1 MPAENKVKKLGRI
14 EYIEPNSLFVGSPGD
29 KVQNGI
35 PQPYEDYSFS
45 VNLRVI
51 NGDRYAC
58 GLTSDGGDI
67 TAKTLEFSSDN
78 GTISFMDG
86 TSVGGQGYLTTNF
99 TDISM
104 NNPETNTKE
113 CLGIESI
120 SIKYD
125 SWYFPTV
132 DIKFVDVR
140 GASLMQPAEYEY
152 YNNGGPNLGKNKSMS
167 NSDFFKAF
175 FSFPYPMFKLSVKGL
190 YGKEVTYDLS
200 VSSCGGIEFNSST
213 GNFEMSTSFIGYMY
227 GMYADLPFPFVFL
240 APYIDLY
247 GKNTWD
253 EKIGTGDFC
262 YLTTD
267 KDNPVGIGMYT
278 FPELRKAVQNA
289 GEQADHLESQTVEG
303 MKKVALEKL
312 INKLEQDV
320 IFKYPLTTKTNTW
333 WSWSNTKTDTDNSGY
348 FYISLPN
355 SNEVN
360 RKIFGDFIMFGKGV
374 HEYNELVTEV
384 STKYFTGKT
393 INNLPV
399 FDDLYK
405 DSVELLENKKQ
416 VGTGA
421 TAQTVTVQYTD
432 DELNKLLNGRIA
444 SLVFRKNETDK
455 ENPVLE
461 FDSSKSSYGAFDR
474 AKYEPLIAELKKR
487 FTDENTP
494 SPMKKNFA
502 EKEWVIR
509 AVYVDNIAY
518 KVSVVDELNAM
529 KKELNEL
536 VAKLDKYRQ
545 LNVIDALGFKPTLKN
560 TFNMVFAHIDT
571 FMSVYYNTLDK
582 IRQSIQSSTDNT
594 RNYKTLCGDDI
605 KVDVNRNTLNSE
617 SSNGGKLPPFTMFY
631 REEVE
636 KDSNDRKVTMVWPGS
651 LNGGDKL
658 DEVKLVEAIV
668 NATALNR
675 KRYTPVA
682 ARHNV
687 ANREGNLVPT
697 NYYDLI
703 REKGNP
709 YLDVL
714 NDKSLSDRDI
724 ATKVLEVFTLRC
736 YYSLLSGS
744 YLGTPEG
751 ANNDDASAGV
761 SNFTKK
767 AKLIA
772 ELEVGNLVRAFQML
786 GMSPKQN
793 FLEKFMEMSNDGNT
807 LISSMTSGEKP
818 MFKSVGGSGNLAYN
832 WITLGGN
839 KCLPVGLFNPS
850 PIKNYLAGVNLGTNY
865 DKFLKIN
872 GDGTRVNG
880 DYACHIYPGGKGIEK
895 KLKKYTSGDY
905 VNAARLFPGYSR
917 MPKSISDLVFDETSG
932 NYSVGTMYEKIGNDK
947 SLESY
952 LPTIPSYRK
961 TAAGITSVF
970 MDPLYYA
977 QTSREARAYMF
988 LMGIPYGRGKNFVIP
1003 ETMENGD
1010 YPTLMLL
1017 REGAM
1022 YWRNST
1028 LTWSRHEGSPFIL
1041 VDNDPI
1047 AYEYRIDNNTDRVV
1061 NALSDVEANDPVFGV
1076 RVVTEQFADLTK
1088 NVSEG
1093 RKIVLMKYF
1102 LKWANGVDTEPPASV
1117 TAETS
1122 VNISIPS
1129 AELPFSEIEK
1139 HLALY
1144 KMTGTLSVPLPPMD
1158 CYCAIT
1164 QSNVTAFSN
1173 AGMLK
1178 SMYNI
1183 GPGDNLGSTDGI
1195 IRSKVTISL
1204 NENET
1209 EDSKNFKERLKNFYT
1224 SFDTVIDFSYLD
1236 NPTADFTVPRSA
1248 MNDAVSAFVAGL
1260 KDEYKISA
1268 TSFKENTG
1276 TGSLGEAEDIY
1287 KQPEVF
1293 KSDDFKLACYIALK
1307 NMYDKW
1313 LCSRRRESWFFS
1325 CLPERM
1331 NNNNIRS
1338 DFSRFFYI
1346 DEFYHNIGMQ
1356 ISPNLTNFIEN
1367 ACKLGGFSEGVDKEN
1382 IAASSIIKVLS
1393 QTAQY
1398 AGCALLT
1405 LPTMLGLARTYTD
1418 ENNSIAEVFKAYPY
1432 NEAVRSDNVETT
1444 FVALYSNQKSSVLDI
1459 ADDKGKIA
1467 YDTDG
1472 FDIANTWGE
1481 IVPQTMFSD
1490 GDEDSFVV
1498 PCFGVTFAKQNQSYF
1513 KNVSLSMSDH
1523 QVTEFSVRNEVAI
1536 SYANNRGPRETT
1548 VIGQDLYS
1556 VFSNYSYSCTVT
1568 MLGDAQITPLMY
1580 FQLNNIAMWKGAYM
1594 ITSVRHN
1601 ITVQGMETE
1610 FVGVRQSRNSVPFK
1624 KDDLDMVLNDITKLT
1639 PQDGEKE
1646 EPGEQKNVIDVSD
1659 GPLDRIDV
1667 NNVRSVVMTLDRTSL
1682 RTSNKWVNGF
1692 LSITVYN
1699 NDGTTNRFADTAQTI
1714 EATFGLTE
1722 RMGKKEGRIEYNT
1735 PVSANTV
1742 EFCLPA
1748 GKYSSVFV
1756 ENPLNGEEYRDPNES
1771 FFKFTDGKHL
1781 IVSDSRLGYKRCEII
1796 TGETSYDRFENG
1808 GFKEIAL
1815 GGTSPIM
1822 LYPPV
1827 DPDMNKQLDKNALRA
1842 TYREIFN
1849 FVKRMNEARKPV
1861 SLLINEDPDIQNK
1874 RA

>member
-1 MPAENKVKKLGRI
+1 MPAENKVKKLGRV

-51 NGDRYAC
+51 NGDRYDC
-58 GLTSDGGDI
+58 GLTSEGGDI
-67 TAKTLEFSSDN
+67 AAKSLEFSSDN

-175 FSFPYPMFKLSVKGL
+175 FSFPYPLFKLSVKGL
-190 YGKEVTYDLS
+190 YGKEITYDLS

-227 GMYADLPFPFVFL
+227 GLYADLPFPFIFL

-253 EKIGTGDFC
+253 EKISTGDFC

-267 KDNPVGIGMYT
+267 KENPTGIGMHT
-278 FPELRKAVQNA
+278 FPELRKAIQNA
-289 GEQADHLESQTVEG
+289 GEQADKLEMQTKEG
-303 MKKVALEKL
+303 EKKVELDKL
-312 INKLEQDV
+312 INKLEQSV
-320 IFKYPLTTKTNTW
+320 IFSYPLTAKNHTW
-333 WSWSNTKTDTDNSGY
+333 WSWSNSKTDTDKSGY
-348 FYISLPN
+348 FFIAAPN
-355 SNEVN
+355 SKEVN
-360 RKIFGDFIMFGKGV
+360 RRFFIEFIVFGKGV
-374 HEYNELVTEV
+374 TEYNELAAK
-384 STKYFTGKT
+384 SKYYIGKS
-393 INNLPV
+393 INALSPL
-399 FDDLYK
+399 DELYAEAM
-405 DSVELLENKKQ
+405 SVRDNRKQ

-421 TAQTVTVQYTD
+421 SAQTVAVDFTD
-432 DELNKLLNGRIA
+432 DEVSKLLDGKVA
-444 SLVFRKNETDK
+444 SLVFHKNETDK
-455 ENPVLE
+455 NNVILE
-461 FDSSKSSYGAFDR
+461 FDSAKSSYGSSDR
-474 AKYEPLIAELKKR
+474 AKYEALITELKRR
-487 FTDENTP
+487 FTDAATP

-509 AVYVDNIAY
+509 AIYVDNIEY
-518 KVSVVDELNAM
+518 KTKVVDVLNSM

-536 VAKLDKYRQ
+536 VAKLDKYREY
-545 LNVIDALGFKPTLKN
+545 NVLQALGFKPSLKN
-560 TFNMVFAHIDT
+560 MFNLVFAHIDT
-571 FMSVYYNTLDK
+571 FMATYYNTLDR

-594 RNYKTLCGDDI
+594 RNYKSLCGDSI
-605 KVDVNRNTLNSE
+605 KVDVNQNTLDSD

-631 REEVE
+631 REEIE
-636 KDSNDRKVTMVWPGS
+636 KDSEDRKLKMIWPGS
-651 LNGGDKL
+651 LNGGKEL

-697 NYYDLI
+697 NYYDLT
-703 REKGNP
+703 RESGNP

-724 ATKVLEVFTLRC
+724 ATEVLRVFTLRC
-736 YYSLLSGS
+736 YYSMLSGS

-751 ANNDDASAGV
+751 AKNDDASSSV

-793 FLEKFMEMSNDGNT
+793 FLEKFMEMSNDGNA
-807 LISSMTSGEKP
+807 LISTMTSGDKP

-839 KCLPVGLFNPS
+839 QCLPVGLFNHS
-850 PIKNYLAGVNLGTNY
+850 PIKNYLAGVSLGSNY
-865 DKFLKIN
+865 DKFVKLN
-872 GDGTRVNG
+872 SGGTMVNG
-880 DYACHIYPGGKGIEK
+880 DYACFIYQGGKGVEK
-895 KLKKYTSGDY
+895 KLNKYTSGDY
-905 VNAARLFPGYSR
+905 TNAARLFPSYGNI
-917 MPKSISDLVFDETSG
+917 PKSISDLSFEASSG
-932 NYSVGTMYEKIGNDK
+932 NYSVKTMYEKIGSDK
-947 SLESY
+947 PLESY
-952 LPTIPSYRK
+952 LPSVPSYRR
-961 TAAGITSVF
+961 TAAGTTSIF

-977 QTSREARAYMF
+977 QTSPAARAYLF
-988 LMGIPYGRGKNFVIP
+988 LMGIPYGRDKKFAIP
-1003 ETMENGD
+1003 ETVENGD

-1028 LTWSRHEGSPFIL
+1028 LTWTRHEGSPFIL

-1047 AYEYRIDNNTDRVV
+1047 TYDYRIDSNEPRIL
-1061 NALSDVEANDPVFGV
+1061 NALSDIEANDPVFGV
-1076 RVVTEQFADLTK
+1076 RVVTEDFENLAK

-1102 LKWANGVDTEPPASV
+1102 LKWVNGVETDPPASV
-1117 TAETS
+1117 TAATS
-1122 VNISIPS
+1122 VKVNIPS
-1129 AELPFSEIEK
+1129 PELSFSEIEK

-1144 KMTGTLSVPLPPMD
+1144 EMVGTLNVPLTPGD
-1158 CYCAIT
+1158 CYYAVT
-1164 QSNVTAFSN
+1164 QGNVTFFTN

-1195 IRSKVTISL
+1195 IRTNVKISL
-1204 NENET
+1204 SGNEAG
-1209 EDSKNFKERLKNFYT
+1209 DSKSFKERFKNLYT
-1224 SFDTVIDFSYLD
+1224 SFDTVIDFSCLD

-1248 MNDAVSAFVAGL
+1248 MNDALTAFMASL
-1260 KDEYKISA
+1260 KDEYGISSS
-1268 TSFKENTG
+1268 SFKNNTG

-1307 NMYDKW
+1307 NMYDRW
-1313 LCSRRRESWFFS
+1313 LCSRRRESWYFS
-1325 CLPERM
+1325 CHPDRLK
-1331 NNNNIRS
+1331 NNGIMS
-1338 DFSRFFYI
+1338 DFRRFFYI
-1346 DEFYHNIGMQ
+1346 DEFYHDIGMQ

-1382 IAASSIIKVLS
+1382 IAASSIIKLLS

-1418 ENNSIAEVFKAYPY
+1418 ENNSIADVFKAYPY
-1432 NEAVRSDNVETT
+1432 NEAVRSDNIETT
-1444 FVALYSNQKSSVLDI
+1444 FIALYSNHKSSVLDI
-1459 ADDKGKIA
+1459 ADDKGKTA
-1467 YDTDG
+1467 YQTDG

-1490 GDEDSFVV
+1490 GGEDGFVV

-1513 KNVSLSMSDH
+1513 KDVRLSMSDH

-1548 VIGQDLYS
+1548 IIGQDLYG
-1556 VFSNYSYSCTVT
+1556 VFSNYSYSCTVN

-1610 FVGVRQSRNSVPFK
+1610 FTGVRQSRYSVPFK
-1624 KDDLDMVLNDITKLT
+1624 NDDLDMILNDITKLT
-1639 PQDGEKE
+1639 PQDGEE
-1646 EPGEQKNVIDVSD
+1646 EEVGEQKNVIDVSD
-1659 GPLDRIDV
+1659 GPLDNV
-1667 NNVRSVVMTLDRTSL
+1667 NVDNVRSVVMTLDRTSL

-1699 NDGTTNRFADTAQTI
+1699 NDGTTSRFGDTAQTI
-1714 EATFGLTE
+1714 EATFGLTD
-1722 RMGKKEGRIEYNT
+1722 RMGTKEGRIEYNT
-1735 PVSANTV
+1735 SVSANTV

-1748 GKYSSVFV
+1748 GRYSSVFV
-1756 ENPLNGEEYRDPNES
+1756 ESPLSGEEYRDPNDS
-1771 FFKFTDGKHL
+1771 FFKFTNGKHL
-1781 IVSDSRLGYKRCEII
+1781 VVSDSRLGYKRCEII
-1796 TGETSYDRFENG
+1796 TGETNYDRFETG
-1808 GFKEIAL
+1808 GFREISF

-1849 FVKRMNEARKPV
+1849 FVKRVNEAKKPITF
-1861 SLLINEDPDIQNK
+1861 LINESTDIQKK
-1874 RA
+1874 RT